1 MSVGPFS
8 ECFSYVEV
16 LKIIDILYYILI
28 LANNLMNVYHEA
40 VTFIR
45 GRLCGAVVKR
55 LTSVVEFRVRSFVG
69 PDFTFSFFD
78 IFFNYVTLW
87 HQWSINFLLL

>member
-1 MSVGPFS
+1 M
-8 ECFSYVEV
+8 EV

-69 PDFTFSFFD
+69 PDLIFSSIILHYGTNGAL
-78 IFFNYVTLW
+78 IFYFYR
-87 HQWSINFLLL
+87 

>member
-1 MSVGPFS
+1 
-8 ECFSYVEV
+8 
-16 LKIIDILYYILI
+16 
-28 LANNLMNVYHEA
+28 MNVYHKA

-45 GRLCGAVVKR
+45 GRSGGAVVKR

-69 PDFTFSFFD
+69 PNFTFSFFD
-78 IFFNYVTLW
+78 IFFIYVTLW

>member
-1 MSVGPFS
+1 M
-8 ECFSYVEV
+8 EV
-16 LKIIDILYYILI
+16 LKIIDILYSILI

-55 LTSVVEFRVRSFVG
+55 LTSVIEFRVRSFVG
-69 PDFTFSFFD
+69 PNFTFSFFD
-78 IFFNYVTLW
+78 IFFIYVTFW
-87 HQWSINFLLL
+87 HHGALICYFYR